1 MSNST
6 ITVSDIALVV
16 RQHVKLT
23 PIMGVAGVQD
33 QPALMIAN
41 NVIQEI
47 LSPKY
52 NPKFNRNEMTTLV
65 TQQFKQD
72 YLFAGATAFV
82 LQIGTNAAN
91 ANWGGAGIDLASN
104 NAITESGTTVTVNTL
119 EAHPFSVGQTVYII
133 GTNSAYDSPYTLSN
147 GTFSGGWTITAVP
160 TTKSF
165 QFTHTSSG
173 LANSGAPGITN
184 FGWLESASLLDVQN
198 ITAPQPIDG
207 DVMTVRT
214 LNPESVTG
222 NPNRFAVIQ
231 DLGTGVL
238 KVRCSPCPATYEI
251 GINLVYQAKAPKLTA
266 LTNTWAPIPD
276 EHSNVYFQGF
286 LADAYRFV
294 DKATYLQEFQR
305 FQQAIVAM
313 IGHQDAEENSGGLTP
328 DFSLFR

>member
-6 ITVSDIALVV
+6 IIINDVALVAS
-16 RQHVKLT
+16 QHVKLT
-23 PIMGVAGVQD
+23 ILFGVGGIQD
-33 QPALMIAN
+33 QPALTIAN
-41 NVIQEI
+41 NVLQQI

-52 NPKFNRNEMTTLV
+52 NWKFNRNEMTMLV

-82 LQIGTNAAN
+82 LQNGANATG
-91 ANWGGAGIDLASN
+91 ANWGGVGIDLASN

-119 EAHPFSVGQTVYII
+119 EVHPFLVGQTVYIT
-133 GTNSAYDSPYTLSN
+133 GTGSAYDSSYTLSN
-147 GTFSGGWTITAVP
+147 GVFSGGWTITAVP

-173 LANSGAPGITN
+173 LGTSGAPGITN
-184 FGWLESASLLDVQN
+184 YGWLESGSLLDVQN
-198 ITAPQPIDG
+198 TSTPQSIDD

-214 LNPESVTG
+214 LEPESRIGT
-222 NPNRFAVIQ
+222 PNRFAVIQ

-238 KVRCSPCPATYEI
+238 KIRCSPCPGTYEV

-276 EHSNVYFQGF
+276 DMSSVYFQGF

-305 FQQAIVAM
+305 FEQDIVRAL
-313 IGHQDAEENSGGLTP
+313 GNKDSE
-328 DFSLFR
+328 